1 MSKGVISKV
10 TAVAAA
16 TVLAALGIV
25 SVVPVVAAGAPGGT
39 SLELNKL
46 EPTDKGCRAH
56 VVINN
61 TGDTAY
67 QSFKLDLVEFQTDG
81 VIGKRLIVDLAPLK
95 AQKKIVKAFE
105 VEGLACD
112 KIGSFLIN
120 DVTECKNEAGP
131 VADCLKHLAL
141 STLTPVQLSK

>member
-1 MSKGVISKV
+1 MISKFP
-10 TAVAAA
+10 AAA
-16 TVLAALGIV
+16 AAIVLAAL
-25 SVVPVVAAGAPGGT
+25 SAAALGPAHAADAAAT

-46 EPTDKGCRAH
+46 EATEKGCRAH

-61 TGDTAY
+61 PGDTAY

-95 AQKKIVKAFE
+95 AQKKTVKSFE
-105 VEGLACD
+105 LEGLACD

>member
-1 MSKGVISKV
+1 MISKR
-10 TAVAAA
+10 TAAAAA
-16 TVLAALGIV
+16 TVLAAV
-25 SVVPVVAAGAPGGT
+25 SAATIAPVEAADAAAT
-39 SLELNKL
+39 TLELNKL
-46 EPTDKGCRAH
+46 EATEKGCRAH

-67 QSFKLDLVEFQTDG
+67 QSFKLDLVEFQSDG

-95 AQKKIVKAFE
+95 AQKKIVKSFE
-105 VEGLACD
+105 LEGLACD

-120 DVTECKNEAGP
+120 DVTECKGETGP
-131 VADCLKHLAL
+131 VADCLKHLGL

>member
-1 MSKGVISKV
+1 MGFAAWTPVE
-10 TAVAAA
+10 AADAAAA
-16 TVLAALGIV
+16 T
-25 SVVPVVAAGAPGGT
+25 T

-46 EPTDKGCRAH
+46 EATDKGCRAH

-61 TGDTAY
+61 SSETAY
-67 QSFKLDLVEFQTDG
+67 QSFKLDLVEFRSDG
-81 VIGKRLIVDLAPLK
+81 VIGKRLILDLAPLK
-95 AQKKIVKAFE
+95 AQKKIVKSFE
-105 VEGLACD
+105 LEGLACD

-120 DVTECKNEAGP
+120 DVTDCKGETGP

>member
-1 MSKGVISKV
+1 MISNV
-10 TAVAAA
+10 TAAAAA
-16 TVLAALGIV
+16 TVLAALGA
-25 SVVPVVAAGAPGGT
+25 SGLGSATAAEAPGGT

-120 DVTECKNEAGP
+120 DVTECKGDTGP